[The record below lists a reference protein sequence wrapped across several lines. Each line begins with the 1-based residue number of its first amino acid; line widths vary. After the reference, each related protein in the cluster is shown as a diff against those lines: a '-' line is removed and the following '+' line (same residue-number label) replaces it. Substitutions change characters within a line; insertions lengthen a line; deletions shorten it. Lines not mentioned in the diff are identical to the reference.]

1 LPSCPVDALVEVAPA
16 IEQAHADERQ
26 RLVGRLLQQIPGQ
39 DPESSRVHR
48 QGHVHAELGAQERDQ
63 PVAKVGPSPAVQVG
77 IEHLGYIVDM
87 GEVLVVG
94 RRLEQRAL

>member
-1 LPSCPVDALVEVAPA
+1 
-16 IEQAHADERQ
+16 
-26 RLVGRLLQQIPGQ
+26 
-39 DPESSRVHR
+39 
-48 QGHVHAELGAQERDQ
+48 VHAELGAQERDQ